1 MITRVIYAL
10 YDKGQYIGDYTAK
23 EISQICGV
31 SGSRVSTFAEIG
43 KIVNGRY
50 CFEAVDIVVKW
61 DQSLKKEWNQRRRE
75 ILKFAKQINPGCKPR
90 K

>member
-10 YDKGQYIGDYTAK
+10 YDKGKYIGDYTAK

-31 SGSRVSTFAEIG
+31 SGSRVSTFAGIG
-43 KIVNGRY
+43 KIVDGRY
-50 CFEAVDIVVKW
+50 RFEAVDTVVNW
-61 DQSLKKEWNQRRRE
+61 DPPLKKEWNQRRRE
-75 ILKFAKQINPGCKPR
+75 ILEYAKQINPGCKPR